1 MSMRHIFLTICTILT
16 ILPLGVVY
24 AGNPITYQELSD
36 NMALI
41 FPQAG
46 EVAGLEYHS
55 NWQEVDRDEN
65 YYGIEVEYQALYDDN
80 FALST
85 ELPVIY
91 TYIVAYNSDSS
102 AVSAFENYLL
112 DEKFDSGE
120 WILLNRGSDS
130 FSYKTGAGS
139 DSDVMMSYS
148 AESNTLHY
156 ITKKENLLIVVNFFR
171 RGGEYNRGNV
181 LAYEGY
187 IVNYDETLDVLAS
200 VGSYIKEAVEFYLD
214 DIEPTSPPTNYDYYL
229 NSASYSLP
237 LDDIYAIP
245 LNGSISFQ
253 MYLDDTSEIGTI
265 LDSSGITGSQYGTM
279 YLGISENA
287 TLDFNFYDPNTNS
300 SCDDSSGW
308 HHIYTTE
315 PIDLYEWTGV
325 KIEYGMGTGIAL
337 YLNDLKQGYCEV
349 KRARSD
355 ETIYLGDYPGDI
367 VEESFVG
374 YVKDM
379 AISYAVDETGQT
391 WDSVV
396 AESQIFTDV
405 YDGDQYSTA
414 ISYLKDNGIISGY
427 EDGSFKPNQE
437 INRAEVL
444 KMLLEG
450 LGYDVPTEEFA
461 AIFTDVESAS
471 WYEKYI
477 LYASELGIVSGYPDG
492 TFKPSQNVNKVEF
505 LKILTRSYGL
515 DLSDYPVTEL
525 YPDTDM
531 TQWYAPYVQYSKDN
545 TLMDPAED
553 GNFYPANNVTRGEV
567 AETLYRLVMVD

>member
-253 MYLDDTSEIGTI
+253 MYVG
-265 LDSSGITGSQYGTM
+265 
-279 YLGISENA
+279 NRH
-287 TLDFNFYDPNTNS
+287 DF
-300 SCDDSSGW
+300 GLQR
-308 HHIYTTE
+308 HH
-315 PIDLYEWTGV
+315 G
-325 KIEYGMGTGIAL
+325 
-337 YLNDLKQGYCEV
+337 
-349 KRARSD
+349 
-355 ETIYLGDYPGDI
+355 
-367 VEESFVG
+367 
-374 YVKDM
+374 
-379 AISYAVDETGQT
+379 
-391 WDSVV
+391 
-396 AESQIFTDV
+396 
-405 YDGDQYSTA
+405 
-414 ISYLKDNGIISGY
+414 
-427 EDGSFKPNQE
+427 
-437 INRAEVL
+437 
-444 KMLLEG
+444 
-450 LGYDVPTEEFA
+450 
-461 AIFTDVESAS
+461 
-471 WYEKYI
+471 
-477 LYASELGIVSGYPDG
+477 
-492 TFKPSQNVNKVEF
+492 
-505 LKILTRSYGL
+505 
-515 DLSDYPVTEL
+515 
-525 YPDTDM
+525 
-531 TQWYAPYVQYSKDN
+531 
-545 TLMDPAED
+545 
-553 GNFYPANNVTRGEV
+553 
-567 AETLYRLVMVD
+567 